1 MTGVQTCALPISI
14 IEDIYSAV
22 LRGKRKEVA
31 PLVQQAL
38 DEGLGAE
45 EVLNEAL
52 VAAMSEIGERFSR
65 NEAFVPEMLVAA
77 RAMSAGT
84 EVLKPHLAEEG
95 AEPVGKA
102 VIGTVRGDMHDIG
115 KNLVRMMIEGKGFEV
130 TDLGVDVAPEQ
141 FVTFLQEH
149 DDVDI
154 VCCSA
159 LLTTTMPEI
168 GATIRAI
175 EEAGL
180 RDKVKVM
187 VGGAPVTQAFA
198 DEVGAD
204 AYTPDAGAAAVRAV
218 ELVRG

>member
-1 MTGVQTCALPISI
+1 MTI

-38 DEGLGAE
+38 DEGCDPVAI
-45 EVLNEAL
+45 LNEGL
-52 VAAMSEIGERFSR
+52 IPAMTIVGDKFSAG
-65 NEAFVPEMLVAA
+65 EAFVPEMLVAA
-77 RAMSAGT
+77 RAMAAGT

-102 VIGTVRGDMHDIG
+102 VIGTVKGDLHDIG

-204 AYTPDAGAAAVRAV
+204 AYTSDAGAAAVRAV

>member
-1 MTGVQTCALPISI
+1 MTI

-45 EVLNEAL
+45 EVLNEGL

-204 AYTPDAGAAAVRAV
+204 AYTPDAGAAAARAV

>member
-1 MTGVQTCALPISI
+1 MTI

-149 DDVDI
+149 DDVDV

-204 AYTPDAGAAAVRAV
+204 AYTPDAGAAAARAV

>member
-1 MTGVQTCALPISI
+1 MAIL
-14 IEDIYSAV
+14 EDIASAV
-22 LRGKRKEVA
+22 MRGKKKEVK

-38 DEGLGAE
+38 DEGMDPL
-45 EVLNEAL
+45 VILNEGL
-52 VAAMSEIGERFSR
+52 VPAMGVIGERFSAG
-65 NEAFVPEMLVAA
+65 EAFVPEMLVAA

-84 EVLKPHLAEEG
+84 EVLRPYLADAG
-95 AEPVGKA
+95 AEPVGRA
-102 VIGTVRGDMHDIG
+102 VIGTVKGDMHDIG
-115 KNLVRMMIEGKGFEV
+115 KNLVRMMIESKGFEV

-149 DDVDI
+149 EDTDI

-159 LLTTTMPEI
+159 LLTTTMPAVR
-168 GATIRAI
+168 ATIEAI

-180 RDKVKVM
+180 RDRVKIM
-187 VGGAPVTQAFA
+187 IGGAPVTQAFA

-218 ELVRG
+218 ELVQG

>member
-1 MTGVQTCALPISI
+1 MTIIDDIS
-14 IEDIYSAV
+14 SAV

-38 DEGLGAE
+38 DEGLDPEAI
-45 EVLNEAL
+45 LNDGL
-52 VAAMSEIGERFSR
+52 VSAMTEIGERFSR

-84 EVLKPHLAEEG
+84 EVLKPHLAEAG
-95 AEPVGKA
+95 AEPVGRA
-102 VIGTVRGDMHDIG
+102 VIGTVKGDMHDIG

-141 FVTFLQEH
+141 FVTFIQEN

-180 RDKVKVM
+180 RDRVKIM

-204 AYTPDAGAAAVRAV
+204 AWTPDAGAAAAKAV

>member
-1 MTGVQTCALPISI
+1 MTI

-180 RDKVKVM
+180 RDRVKVM

-204 AYTPDAGAAAVRAV
+204 AYTPDAGAAAARAV

>member
-1 MTGVQTCALPISI
+1 MTI

-31 PLVQQAL
+31 PLVRQAL

-45 EVLNEAL
+45 EILNQAL

-102 VIGTVRGDMHDIG
+102 VIGTVKGDMHDIG

-130 TDLGVDVAPEQ
+130 ADLGVDVAPEQ

-180 RDKVKVM
+180 RDRVKVM

-204 AYTPDAGAAAVRAV
+204 AYTPDAGAAAARAV